1 MKIHV
6 LIVVFATIGVSQATI
21 RAIIS
26 GITGGLSDSSSR
38 SSSSSSGGS
47 SNSNS
52 NSNSGSSDL
61 RRRLLTDLVGTNLA
75 LVQSTRDQLNR
86 VFGSVGRN
94 GEALD
99 GKGGGLS
106 GGSKVA
112 NQAYSSGS
120 AFENMRQPNQQAYQ
134 APQPHVQVHQPSY
147 LFVPSQPYNG
157 GQQQQQQ
164 SYNGNQQQNYNGGQ
178 QQQQNYNGGQ
188 QQQNYNGGQQQQQ
201 QQPQFV
207 VHQQP
212 TQQFVVQQQQPQQ
225 QQQQQQYRPAPAPY
239 NRAGPQ
245 SDDHED
251 ASQDVGGGS
260 DGSSDPEGYGPLL
273 NVAYK
278 KLDLLEAVLRAAP
291 VTHPDS
297 DNLDIDIGN
306 QVYY

>member
-38 SSSSSSGGS
+38 SSSSSSGGGGS
-47 SNSNS
+47 SNS

-164 SYNGNQQQNYNGGQ
+164 QNYNGNQQQNYNGGQ

-239 NRAGPQ
+239 NRAG
-245 SDDHED
+245 HED

-291 VTHPDS
+291 VSHPDS